1 MSEQKQAF
9 LLTGITTVIEM
20 SQYEEPNYSLVATF
34 ANFEIRS
41 YERSIMAITQRSS
54 SNYQG
59 SSGGFQIIA
68 NYIFG
73 GNKSSQR
80 IAMTAPVHIWNES
93 SGTPKLAFT
102 MPSKY
107 SLNELPEPN
116 DPRVKLCVSEGSK
129 VAVWKFSG
137 LAGNAK
143 TQRLI
148 SKFESILKEQGIE
161 IMGEPK
167 LAVYDNPWST
177 LPFARRNEIQ
187 IPVNFED

>member
-1 MSEQKQAF
+1 
-9 LLTGITTVIEM
+9 M
-20 SQYEEPNYSLVATF
+20 SQYEEPRYSLVASF
-34 ANFEIRS
+34 DNFEIRR
-41 YERSIMAITQRSS
+41 YETSIMAITQRGS

-59 SSGGFQIIA
+59 SIGGFQVIA

-93 SGTPKLAFT
+93 SGAPKLAFT
-102 MPSKY
+102 MPSQY
-107 SLNELPEPN
+107 SLNELPQPN
-116 DPRVKLCVSEGSK
+116 DSRVKLCVNEGS
-129 VAVWKFSG
+129 VIAVLKFSG

-148 SKFESILKEQGIE
+148 LKFESILKDEGIE
-161 IMGEPK
+161 IVGDPK
-167 LAVYDNPWST
+167 LAIYDNPWST
-177 LPFARRNEIQ
+177 LPFAWRNEIQ

>member
-1 MSEQKQAF
+1 
-9 LLTGITTVIEM
+9 M
-20 SQYEEPNYSLVATF
+20 SQYEEPGYSLVASF
-34 ANFEIRS
+34 DNFEIRS
-41 YERSIMAITQRSS
+41 YETSIMAITQRSS

-102 MPSKY
+102 MPSQY
-107 SLNELPEPN
+107 SLNELPQPN
-116 DPRVKLCVSEGSK
+116 DSRVKLCVNEESLI
-129 VAVWKFSG
+129 AVFKFSG

-148 SKFESILKEQGIE
+148 SKFESILSDQGIE
-161 IMGEPK
+161 IVGDAK
-167 LAVYDNPWST
+167 LAIYDNPWST